1 MSTRLN
7 PAPVALT
14 LTLMFVFAATATA
27 KEAYVPDASRKR
39 DQIPAE
45 LRWDTSVWYKD
56 ADAWEAARTA
66 AEARLPEVL
75 AFRGKVGASATGL
88 SAALDTYYSLIKDV
102 DRLNNWAFTGF
113 SVDRTIDAAKARA
126 DRAQALSTKLT
137 EAASFL
143 EPEILA
149 LDPAT
154 LVSYRAAEKGL
165 AVYGHYLDDLMRR
178 RAHVM
183 SPALES
189 QLALSGDLRAGPYS
203 MVNALH
209 QDLEFPTISDEDGKE
224 VKLAMSNFPRYRG
237 SKVRAVRKAA
247 VEAFFGTLQKYARS
261 LAASLDMGIKSDVF
275 VAKARG
281 YGSALEASLDANA
294 VPVAVYDNLLGTIE
308 KSLPRTLHRYVALRK
323 KLLKLDEVH
332 YYDLYNPLVPSVD
345 KSVTYEAGV
354 DLIKSS
360 LKALGHEYVDLAVKG
375 MTPGSGWTDIY
386 PNEGKRSGA
395 YCTAAYGVH
404 PFVFLNYMDQL
415 EDVFTTAHEYGHALH
430 FHLTNENQAYPNSNT
445 PIFLA
450 EIASTFNE
458 NMLLTHLLKQAKGK
472 DEKLALL
479 NKRLESIR
487 TTIFRQV
494 MFAEFEKALHA
505 EVEGGGALT
514 AERIHQL
521 YGDLVTKYYG
531 PDYTPDPNDAVEWSY
546 VPHFYYNF
554 YVYQYATGLMSA
566 IALSQKVIRGD
577 EGAAL
582 RYLAFLKAGNSDYPI
597 ETLKKA
603 GVDFTTTTPIEETM
617 KLFEQTVDEIEK
629 AWNE

>member
-1 MSTRLN
+1 MDVRLN
-7 PAPVALT
+7 GRLVALT
-14 LTLMFVFAATATA
+14 LTFMFVAPSTA

-45 LRWDTSVWYKD
+45 LRWDTSVWYQD

-66 AEARLPEVL
+66 AEARLPEIT
-75 AFRGKVGASATGL
+75 AFRGKVTESTTSL
-88 SAALDTYYSLIKDV
+88 RAALDTYYGVMKDV

-113 SVDRTIDAAKARA
+113 SVDRTIDAAKGRA
-126 DRAQALSTKLT
+126 DRAQALATKLT

-154 LVSYRAAEKGL
+154 LAAYRASEKGL

-209 QDLEFPTISDEDGKE
+209 QDLEFPTITDEDGRE
-224 VKLAMSNFPRYRG
+224 VKLAMANFPRYRG
-237 SKVRAVRKAA
+237 SKVRSVRQSAVG
-247 VEAFFGTLQKYARS
+247 AFFGSLQKYARS
-261 LAASLDMGIKSDVF
+261 LAASLDMGIKADVF

-281 YGSALEASLDANA
+281 YDSALQASLDANA
-294 VPVAVYDNLLGTIE
+294 VPVSVYDTLLGTVE
-308 KSLPRTLHRYVALRK
+308 RALPSTLHRYVALRK
-323 KLLKLDEVH
+323 KILKLDDVH

-345 KSVTYEAGV
+345 KSVTYDDGV
-354 DLIKSS
+354 ALIKAS
-360 LKALGHEYVDLAVKG
+360 LKALGRDYVDLAAKG

-430 FHLTNENQAYPNSNT
+430 FHLTNQAQAYPNSNT

-458 NMLLTHLLKQAKGK
+458 NMLLTHLLKQAKSR

-514 AERIHQL
+514 ADRINEL
-521 YGDLVTKYYG
+521 YGDLVKKYYG
-531 PDYTPDPNDAVEWSY
+531 PDYTPDPSDAIEWSY

-577 EGAAL
+577 KGAVE

-603 GVDFTTTTPIEETM
+603 GVDFTTATPIDETM
-617 KLFEQTVDEIEK
+617 KLFAATLDELEK
-629 AWNE
+629 AWGE